1 MANTLRINHE
11 NRQIIMDRTFAK
23 NASDTR
29 SAEYQ
34 HMQKVKQDY
43 PTFEVIRKQIKR
55 NPAKESYKGLTYEFM
70 RNYISTHEP
79 KETVNDMLAA
89 FDEMLLISRCH
100 SIRYPRIKEW
110 FLKKYPNIEEYAL
123 KEDKKSEESKGGTDQ
138 KSPIIMPPQ
147 YPARKN
153 SVEPAA

>member
-34 HMQKVKQDY
+34 HLQKVKQDH
-43 PTFEVIRKQIKR
+43 PTFDVIRKQIRKKQG
-55 NPAKESYKGLTYEFM
+55 KESYKGLTYEFM
-70 RNYISTHEP
+70 RDYISTHEP
-79 KETVNDMLAA
+79 EDTVNDMLAA

-100 SIRYPRIKEW
+100 SIRYPRIKKR
-110 FLKKYPNIEEYAL
+110 FLGRYPHIETFNLNENDDSISA
-123 KEDKKSEESKGGTDQ
+123 
-138 KSPIIMPPQ
+138 
-147 YPARKN
+147 
-153 SVEPAA
+153 

>member
-1 MANTLRINHE
+1 MTNTLRINHE

-34 HMQKVKQDY
+34 HLQKVKQDY
-43 PTFEVIRKQIKR
+43 PTFEVIRKQIRKKQG
-55 NPAKESYKGLTYEFM
+55 KESYKGLTYEFM
-70 RNYISTHEP
+70 RDYISTHEP
-79 KETVNDMLAA
+79 EDTVNDMLAA

-110 FLKKYPNIEEYAL
+110 FLKRYPHIETFNLNENDDSISA
-123 KEDKKSEESKGGTDQ
+123 
-138 KSPIIMPPQ
+138 
-147 YPARKN
+147 
-153 SVEPAA
+153 